1 MSAVAARIYFWR
13 RERHYPARSISGGM
27 ARLADLVPDQPDVFC
42 FAGVMVFVN
51 LVDQGA
57 AEKHSIFEIQSTN

>member
-13 RERHYPARSISGGM
+13 RERHYAARSISGGM
-27 ARLADLVPDQPDVFC
+27 ARLADLVPDQSDVFC
-42 FAGVMVFVN
+42 FADVN
-51 LVDQGA
+51 FLVNPVDQGA